1 MKQPVVKA
9 LLYTSHDNDDYRFK
23 AKSVESTSAKY
34 AYLTGTTGYNYR
46 KYLQRRPRSKHIQA
60 IIDKLRYYN
69 VINNQNN
76 IHKYEHKLTQ
86 IQKCKIPIYQSRPNI
101 NFDHKPALQ
110 SLVIS
115 TGLKSSDPELE
126 LEGLFFNWCRA
137 FKQNT
142 FDWEYY
148 GAYHEDTS
156 QPHFHL
162 VIFES
167 KEKMQRISKKD
178 LSRVFNKTALKRFK
192 EHLGAKTKNTSR
204 PPILINNELL
214 QKLHTKIQQIRS
226 LKSARARNLLTI
238 FLNLIGMVINK
249 INLYD
254 TKFRHLSYNHR
265 DDLRLPR
272 AIVTG
277 VYKKYQ
283 KQPVD
288 YLSEYAKITPDA
300 INSSVGLIKMAYK
313 TLKQNQ
319 LMKEMQLYLDVIKT
333 IPFQNDLTQYRQSLF
348 LAMKSLQV
356 QQDLQRQDEPV
367 FNPLATEQLKQAQ
380 IKENE
385 LKRLFQKHLIQPV
398 NQTKQQHRVQLR

>member
-9 LLYTSHDNDDYRFK
+9 LLYTSHDNDDYHFK

-34 AYLTGTTGYNYR
+34 AYLTGTTGYNYQ

-60 IIDKLRYYN
+60 IMDKLRYYN
-69 VINNQNN
+69 VINDRLNVQ
-76 IHKYEHKLTQ
+76 KYEQKLNQ

-101 NFDHKPALQ
+101 DFDHKPALQ
-110 SLVIS
+110 SLIIS
-115 TGLKSSDPELE
+115 TGLKSSDPELK
-126 LEGLFFNWCRA
+126 LAGLFFDWCQA

-142 FDWEYY
+142 YDWDYY

-156 QPHFHL
+156 YPHFHL

-167 KEKMQRISKKD
+167 KNKAQLMTKKE
-178 LSRVFNKTALKRFK
+178 LPRVFNKTALKRFK
-192 EHLGAKTKNTSR
+192 EQLGAKTKETVR
-204 PPILINNELL
+204 APILINDQMLH
-214 QKLHTKIQQIRS
+214 KLHAKIQQIRS

-277 VYKKYQ
+277 AYKKYQ

-288 YLSEYAKITPDA
+288 YLSEYAKIVPDA
-300 INSSVGLIKMAYK
+300 INSSVGLIKLAYK

-333 IPFQNDLTQYRQSLF
+333 IPFQNDLAQYRQSLF

-356 QQDLQRQDEPV
+356 QQDLEQQIQPA
-367 FNPLATEQLKQAQ
+367 FNPLTSEQLKQNQ
-380 IKENE
+380 IQSSE

-398 NQTKQQHRVQLR
+398 NPNKQRHRVQLR